1 MNPTPPDLGSRRPG
15 PEEPSSPGGLPQRL
29 AAPPA
34 TWELDIDVVVLG
46 SGAAGLSAA
55 LAVRPVR
62 SVLVVTKDLLSAGS
76 TQWAQGGLAG
86 VLDPSDSIE
95 DHVRDTLAAG
105 AGLCDEAVVREL
117 VAEAPKSIRYLMRLG
132 AAFDPEQ
139 GGTDIALTREGGHSH
154 NRIVHSGGDRS
165 GAEVQRTLDESAIGA
180 GVQVMGHAF
189 ALDFVMGT
197 AADGERQVV
206 GVRIG
211 KTDEAGVL
219 VSVGLV
225 TARAVVIASGGYGQ
239 VFAATSNPPAV
250 TGDGVAMALRAGL
263 PVTDVE
269 FVQFHPTV
277 MWCGPDARGQQAL
290 VSEAVRGEGAI
301 LFDGAGERVMAG
313 VHPLEDLAPRDV
325 VAAAIS
331 RRMSE
336 APGGI
341 DDHVFLD
348 ATHLGTG
355 FYERFPSI
363 TQACRENGLDPA
375 VDRIPVAPA
384 AHYACGGIPAGLD
397 GRTALRGLYAVGEVS
412 ATGVHGANRLASNSL
427 TESVVSGTWV
437 GRDLAWEVPDRVPVD
452 LGVDDPLHSPLLDP
466 SALRAVRA
474 AMSRHV
480 GVVRDAESLSA
491 AAGELETI
499 AGDMRTAPS
508 VVPSRASWEATNI
521 LTVATAVVAAAT
533 ARTESRGCHRRAD
546 HPVPQPEWVRHL
558 DVVLEPSGTVS
569 VQDRR

>member
-1 MNPTPPDLGSRRPG
+1 
-15 PEEPSSPGGLPQRL
+15 L
-29 AAPPA
+29 AAPAP
-34 TWELDIDVVVLG
+34 TWELDVDVVVLG

-62 SVLVVTKDLLSAGS
+62 SVLVVTKDVLSAGS

-86 VLDPSDSIE
+86 VLDPSDTIE

-117 VAEAPKSIRYLMRLG
+117 VTEAPKSIRYLMRLG
-132 AAFDPEQ
+132 AAFDPEH

-180 GVQVMGHAF
+180 GVDVMNHAF

-197 AADGERQVV
+197 SADGERQVV

-211 KTDEAGVL
+211 KTDETGEL
-219 VSVGLV
+219 TSVGLV

-239 VFAATSNPPAV
+239 VFASTSNPPAV

-263 PVTDVE
+263 AVTDVE

-277 MWCGPDARGQQAL
+277 MWRGPDARGQQAL
-290 VSEAVRGEGAI
+290 VSEAVRGEGAV
-301 LFDGAGERVMAG
+301 LYDATGERVMTG

-336 APGGI
+336 ARGGV
-341 DDHVFLD
+341 DDHVYLD
-348 ATHLGTG
+348 ATHLGER
-355 FYERFPSI
+355 FHQRFPSI
-363 TQACRENGLDPA
+363 TEACRQIGLDPA

-384 AHYACGGIPAGLD
+384 AHYACGGIRAGLD
-397 GRTALRGLYAVGEVS
+397 GRTSLRGLYAVGEVS

-427 TESVVSGTWV
+427 TESIVAGTWV
-437 GRDLAWEVPDRVPVD
+437 GRDLAWEVPDRARADAVT
-452 LGVDDPLHSPLLDP
+452 DDPSAHPLLDDARLP
-466 SALRAVRA
+466 EVRA
-474 AMSRHV
+474 TMSRHV
-480 GVVRDAESLSA
+480 GVLRDETSLDAARSTLESITGAMDASP
-491 AAGELETI
+491 T
-499 AGDMRTAPS
+499 
-508 VVPSRASWEATNI
+508 PSRRTWEATNI
-521 LTVATAVVAAAT
+521 LTVATAVVAAAR
-533 ARTESRGCHRRAD
+533 ARTESRGCHRRSD
-546 HPVPQPEWVRHL
+546 HPEPRTEWRRHL
-558 DVVLEPSGTVS
+558 DVVLDATGSIS
-569 VQDRR
+569 VEERS